1 MKNVREVYYNG
12 SESDFC
18 LREYSTGSR
27 LVNVI
32 KTDTPTFKNSPLNSV
47 VDRDSFLE
55 GLNFSLKAAQKDCN
69 RNTLQFGM
77 GLASGQSHTIPTTHY
92 ETQTFEGVALPQMLL
107 GSNNYSVCREL
118 LRATAVG
125 KAAGIPCCQDDW
137 CQRGTPEERE
147 RKTLYVALC
156 EHFLGKGVRFAGSTH
171 VLYPLEEMDREKAIA
186 MYLGK
191 HTICHGIFSQLKNV
205 NM

>member
-118 LRATAVG
+118 LRATLWRENSKKRITHLCRPV
-125 KAAGIPCCQDDW
+125 I
-137 CQRGTPEERE
+137 QRSQFSKRGVYRD
-147 RKTLYVALC
+147 LSL
-156 EHFLGKGVRFAGSTH
+156 KGGST
-171 VLYPLEEMDREKAIA
+171 EKRLLSSFILKDLSKCHLGAPEQAIPPQEF
-186 MYLGK
+186 L
-191 HTICHGIFSQLKNV
+191 
-205 NM
+205 